1 MGLTWRLRLS
11 YAIGHVLNDLCAS
24 VWFTYTLVFFKFG
37 IGIPTSMAGLIILVG
52 QLVDGLMTPVI
63 GLLSDRFSS
72 QSSVPLL
79 ISSSSSHSLSASS
92 SVTHNNF
99 NDRLHDSN
107 EHLANH
113 NKNYMSTDSS
123 DVIHS
128 TGNNNNS
135 SFFQRFNSVLR
146 RFRPFGR
153 KIWHLC
159 GSILIIFSFPLIF
172 GPPLGSSN
180 ISTLAKMIYY
190 LPLVA
195 IFQAGWAAVQI
206 THLAL
211 INELSMESSERT
223 LLTSLRYLFT
233 VLSNLLVYISTFLLL
248 QHQHHVD
255 NNNNNIRNDASI
267 KNSMND
273 MLPLRKL
280 LNYNE
285 VEYIMLPMVMT
296 SHPLS
301 KCSNSSL
308 SSPSIIDFGK
318 DDIPAFQKLGFTII
332 GVGGLTMLLFH
343 FGVRKKYFIHNV
355 RPITIVDN
363 PNHESVS
370 QIKHPAYIITTWK
383 DWLRLPLFWI
393 LGFFYMFVRLIV
405 NVSQAYLTI
414 YLLHSLRLPKVT
426 MALVPLTVYLT
437 SIATTMVQKP
447 IQDLISR
454 ETNSGIGLIFV
465 TIFCILVNYPGN
477 PPIIHRIYIA
487 AGILGIGC
495 TIILITSL
503 AMVSDLIGKYQ
514 QHGAFVYGY
523 MSFTDKLA
531 NGIVIQI
538 IELLWNECS
547 SLTYY
552 QNVESYGI
560 GTFVLCQFI
569 FLCLYKWQKNVYIT
583 NGNSIHEHV

>member
-72 QSSVPLL
+72 Q
-79 ISSSSSHSLSASS
+79 
-92 SVTHNNF
+92 
-99 NDRLHDSN
+99 
-107 EHLANH
+107 
-113 NKNYMSTDSS
+113 KYMSTYSS
-123 DVIHS
+123 DVVHS
-128 TGNNNNS
+128 TGNNDNNS
-135 SFFQRFNSVLR
+135 SFFQRLNSILR

-233 VLSNLLVYISTFLLL
+233 VLI
-248 QHQHHVD
+248 
-255 NNNNNIRNDASI
+255 
-267 KNSMND
+267 
-273 MLPLRKL
+273 
-280 LNYNE
+280 
-285 VEYIMLPMVMT
+285 EYMMLPMVMT

-301 KCSNSSL
+301 KCSNNSI

-343 FGVRKKYFIHNV
+343 FGVRKKDFIHNV
-355 RPITIVDN
+355 RTITVVDIPN
-363 PNHESVS
+363 PESVN

-405 NVSQAYLTI
+405 NAYLTI
-414 YLLHSLRLPKVT
+414 YLLHSLRLPKIT

-437 SIATTMVQKP
+437 SIATTMIQKP
-447 IQDLISR
+447 IQDRISR
-454 ETNSGIGLIFV
+454 EDNVLSNI
-465 TIFCILVNYPGN
+465 TIT
-477 PPIIHRIYIA
+477 H
-487 AGILGIGC
+487 
-495 TIILITSL
+495 
-503 AMVSDLIGKYQ
+503 
-514 QHGAFVYGY
+514 
-523 MSFTDKLA
+523 
-531 NGIVIQI
+531 
-538 IELLWNECS
+538 
-547 SLTYY
+547 
-552 QNVESYGI
+552 
-560 GTFVLCQFI
+560 
-569 FLCLYKWQKNVYIT
+569 
-583 NGNSIHEHV
+583 

>member
-11 YAIGHVLNDLCAS
+11 YAVGHVLNDLCAS

-72 QSSVPLL
+72 Q
-79 ISSSSSHSLSASS
+79 
-92 SVTHNNF
+92 
-99 NDRLHDSN
+99 
-107 EHLANH
+107 
-113 NKNYMSTDSS
+113 
-123 DVIHS
+123 
-128 TGNNNNS
+128 
-135 SFFQRFNSVLR
+135 

-233 VLSNLLVYISTFLLL
+233 VLIEF
-248 QHQHHVD
+248 
-255 NNNNNIRNDASI
+255 
-267 KNSMND
+267 
-273 MLPLRKL
+273 
-280 LNYNE
+280 
-285 VEYIMLPMVMT
+285 IMLPMVMT

-355 RPITIVDN
+355 RPITI
-363 PNHESVS
+363 
-370 QIKHPAYIITTWK
+370 
-383 DWLRLPLFWI
+383 
-393 LGFFYMFVRLIV
+393 
-405 NVSQAYLTI
+405 
-414 YLLHSLRLPKVT
+414 
-426 MALVPLTVYLT
+426 
-437 SIATTMVQKP
+437 
-447 IQDLISR
+447 
-454 ETNSGIGLIFV
+454 
-465 TIFCILVNYPGN
+465 
-477 PPIIHRIYIA
+477 
-487 AGILGIGC
+487 
-495 TIILITSL
+495 
-503 AMVSDLIGKYQ
+503 GKYR
-514 QHGAFVYGY
+514 F
-523 MSFTDKLA
+523 
-531 NGIVIQI
+531 
-538 IELLWNECS
+538 EC
-547 SLTYY
+547 
-552 QNVESYGI
+552 I
-560 GTFVLCQFI
+560 
-569 FLCLYKWQKNVYIT
+569 
-583 NGNSIHEHV
+583 